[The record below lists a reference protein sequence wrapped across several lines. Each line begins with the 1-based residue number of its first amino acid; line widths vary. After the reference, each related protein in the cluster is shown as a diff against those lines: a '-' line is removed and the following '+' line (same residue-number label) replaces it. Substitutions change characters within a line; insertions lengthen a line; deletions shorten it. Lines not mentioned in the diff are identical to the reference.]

1 MVRIEVAGGGVLKS
15 LRAVGPLGGFNGS
28 CRAPAKEDF
37 GASAAAGSTCT
48 GVVRFSE
55 LECARTG
62 FGICPGAPLAGL
74 LVVEEITLRDAAG
87 PVGTPEGRELTT

>member
-1 MVRIEVAGGGVLKS
+1 MVRIDVVEGGVLKS
-15 LRAVGPLGGFNGS
+15 LRAVGPLGGSNES
-28 CRAPAKEDF
+28 CCTPVKEDF
-37 GASAAAGSTCT
+37 AATAAVGSNCT

-55 LECARTG
+55 LERARTG

-74 LVVEEITLRDAAG
+74 LVVEGITLRDAAG